1 VNKDQAVATV
11 LIFVAMIFAA
21 VRILKGPIGQALA
34 RRIGGTEPEQAHD
47 AEVAEL
53 RARVVELEER
63 MDFTERVLL
72 QQQEPG
78 RIAAGGEDS

>member
-1 VNKDQAVATV
+1 VVAAV
-11 LIFVAMIFAA
+11 LIFVAVLFAA

-34 RRIGGTEPEQAHD
+34 RRIGGTEPAQGHD
-47 AEVAEL
+47 AEVTEL
-53 RARVVELEER
+53 RARLAELEER

-78 RIAAGGEDS
+78 RIAAGEEHS